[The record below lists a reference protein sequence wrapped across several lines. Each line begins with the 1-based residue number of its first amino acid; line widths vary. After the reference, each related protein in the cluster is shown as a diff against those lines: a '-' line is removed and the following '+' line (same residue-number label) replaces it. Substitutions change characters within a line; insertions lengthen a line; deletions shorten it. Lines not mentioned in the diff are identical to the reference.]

1 MCRMVPYKDGKSV
14 ADIKL
19 RHIDNISAQAE
30 KCRNITRI
38 ILFGSSLE
46 TRCTNRS
53 DIDIAVF
60 GNQSKGKYLQSKE
73 FKDFHRH
80 LFQFD
85 MDQDYDILYFKDGTE
100 YTDQIMN
107 DITKG
112 IEIYRREPA

>member
-1 MCRMVPYKDGKSV
+1 MCRMVPYKNGRSV

-46 TRCTNRS
+46 TRCTDRS

-60 GNQSKGKYLQSKE
+60 GDQAKGKYLQSKE
-73 FKDFHRH
+73 FREFHRQ
-80 LFQFD
+80 LFLFD
-85 MDQDYDILYFKDGTE
+85 MNQDYDILYFTNGKTH
-100 YTDQIMN
+100 TDRIMN
-107 DITKG
+107 DIAEG
-112 IEIYRREPA
+112 IEIYTRRPA

>member
-1 MCRMVPYKDGKSV
+1 MCRMVPNKNGRNV

-38 ILFGSSLE
+38 VLFGSSLE
-46 TRCTNRS
+46 ARCTNRS

-60 GNQSKGKYLQSKE
+60 GNQTKAKYLQSKE
-73 FKDFHRH
+73 FKEFHRQ
-80 LFQFD
+80 LFLFD
-85 MDQDYDILYFKDGTE
+85 MDQDYDILYFTDGKTN
-100 YTDQIMN
+100 TDQIMN
-107 DITKG
+107 DIAEG